1 MTAVAFRSKLVSI
14 NIPLNYPL
22 ENVFLVPNYYTR
34 MASIL
39 AKCTLFDGLG
49 SIYNKCKVM
58 SLNDENDARIWEVLD
73 RNSKHSWHIYFFHE
87 GRLPLFDSDHTPIKP
102 GIVQS
107 LDYKDELCSLE
118 TLQSSY
124 SEVIKRMINGW
135 RKAEP
140 TDNPPSFSLWNQQ
153 EFLQFI
159 KDQPFDNESDLIF
172 YMARRFSLQDVV
184 KTDHDNGKLRLWIKH
199 SAIEKVTNKM
209 GFRIREFA
217 RL

>member
-1 MTAVAFRSKLVSI
+1 MAAVAFRSKSVSI
-14 NIPLNYPL
+14 NVPTNHPL

-39 AKCTLFDGLG
+39 TKCTLFDGLG
-49 SIYNKCKVM
+49 SIFNKCKVM

-73 RNSKHSWHIYFFHE
+73 RNSKHSWHIYAFHE
-87 GRLPLFDSDHTPIKP
+87 GRLPLFDSDHTPIKS

-107 LDYKDELCSLE
+107 LDNKDELCSLE
-118 TLQSSY
+118 ALQSSY

-140 TDNPPSFSLWNQQ
+140 KDDTPSFSLWEQQ
-153 EFLQFI
+153 KFLQLI
-159 KDQPFDNESDLIF
+159 KDQPFDNESYLIF
-172 YMARRFSLQDVV
+172 HMARRFSLQHDVG
-184 KTDHDNGKLRLWIKH
+184 TDLDNGKLRLWIKH
-199 SAIEKVTNKM
+199 SAIEEVTNKM
-209 GFRIREFA
+209 GFRMSEFA